1 MLEVLENGREKQF
14 QKQKLNID
22 AHRGMEQGAKVLKG
36 IASAAIAIGVLVV
49 NKQNLKALSDTLKAA
64 RQLLKK

>member
-1 MLEVLENGREKQF
+1 MDEKKQF

-22 AHRGMEQGAKVLKG
+22 AHRGMEQGEKVLKG
-36 IASAAIAIGVLVV
+36 VASAAVAIGVLVV

>member
-1 MLEVLENGREKQF
+1 MDEKKQF

-22 AHRGMEQGAKVLKG
+22 AHRGMEQGAEVLKG
-36 IASAAIAIGVLVV
+36 IASAAVAIGVLVV

>member
-1 MLEVLENGREKQF
+1 MDEKKQF

-22 AHRGMEQGAKVLKG
+22 AHRGMEQGAAV
-36 IASAAIAIGVLVV
+36 AIGVLVV

>member
-1 MLEVLENGREKQF
+1 MDEKKQF

-22 AHRGMEQGAKVLKG
+22 AHRGMEQGTKVLKG
-36 IASAAIAIGVLVV
+36 VASAAVAIGVLVV
-49 NKQNLKALSDTLKAA
+49 NKQNVKAVSDTLKAA

>member
-1 MLEVLENGREKQF
+1 MDEKKQF
-14 QKQKLNID
+14 ID

-36 IASAAIAIGVLVV
+36 VASAAVAIGVLVV

>member
-1 MLEVLENGREKQF
+1 MDEKKQF

-36 IASAAIAIGVLVV
+36 VASAAVAIGVLVV
-49 NKQNLKALSDTLKAA
+49 NKLKALSDTLKAA

>member
-1 MLEVLENGREKQF
+1 MCSSDL
-14 QKQKLNID
+14 
-22 AHRGMEQGAKVLKG
+22 EQGAKVLKG
-36 IASAAIAIGVLVV
+36 IASAAVAIGVLVV

>member
-1 MLEVLENGREKQF
+1 MDEKKQF

-36 IASAAIAIGVLVV
+36 VGKRIRR
-49 NKQNLKALSDTLKAA
+49 KQHRRGCDEYFYRDRAGRKGQDLRI
-64 RQLLKK
+64 RQRLGH

>member
-1 MLEVLENGREKQF
+1 MDEKKQF

-36 IASAAIAIGVLVV
+36 VASAAAIGVLVV
-49 NKQNLKALSDTLKAA
+49 NKQNLKALGDTLKAA
-64 RQLLKK
+64 RPLLKK

>member
-1 MLEVLENGREKQF
+1 MDEKKQF

-22 AHRGMEQGAKVLKG
+22 AHRGMEQGTK
-36 IASAAIAIGVLVV
+36 ASAAVAIGVLVV

>member
-1 MLEVLENGREKQF
+1 MDEKKQF

-36 IASAAIAIGVLVV
+36 VASAAVAIGVVM
-49 NKQNLKALSDTLKAA
+49 NKQNLKALGDTLKAA

>member
-1 MLEVLENGREKQF
+1 MDEKKQF

-22 AHRGMEQGAKVLKG
+22 AHRGMEQGVKVLKG
-36 IASAAIAIGVLVV
+36 VASAAVAIGVLVM
-49 NKQNLKALSDTLKAA
+49 NKQNLKALGDTLKAA

>member
-1 MLEVLENGREKQF
+1 MDEKKQF

-22 AHRGMEQGAKVLKG
+22 AHRGMKQGAKVLKG
-36 IASAAIAIGVLVV
+36 VASAAVAIGVLVV
-49 NKQNLKALSDTLKAA
+49 NKQNLKALSDALKAA

>member
-1 MLEVLENGREKQF
+1 MDEKKQF

-36 IASAAIAIGVLVV
+36 VAS
-49 NKQNLKALSDTLKAA
+49 LKALGDTLKAA